1 MIGLKKVYKHRKLFF
16 CACLTNGNSQ
26 WIMGKYL
33 NYCLS
38 KAFDCLSHGLLIV
51 KLHTYGFSFAAFRLM
66 YSYLK
71 TKTKYL
77 VQIQRSMLGPLL
89 FDLFLCDT
97 LFVMSETKFAG
108 YADSNAPYVAFDN
121 VDDVT
126 KILENDSIRLFK

>member
-1 MIGLKKVYKHRKLFF
+1 ME
-16 CACLTNGNSQ
+16 
-26 WIMGKYL
+26 KYL

-38 KAFDCLSHGLLIV
+38 TAFDCLSHGLLIA
-51 KLHTYGFSFAAFRLM
+51 KLHTYGFSLAAFRLM

-77 VQIQRSMLGPLL
+77 VQIQRSILGPLL
-89 FDLFLCDT
+89 FHLFLCDT

-108 YADSNAPYVAFDN
+108 YADSNTPYVPFEN

-126 KILENDSIRLFK
+126 KILENDSIRRFK